1 MKMKQRKNVY
11 MAYIPPQAT
20 AANKYLLA
28 LLNTEAGQR
37 LRIFDL
43 RIINGKL
50 TAVSGVGVEL
60 DIIKITA
67 IVGGTDVTPTPCDG
81 KDPAL
86 AGVTSVYAA
95 TSVTAGATM
104 FSVFE
109 NNDEIALT
117 NPRPEHPQNILPHPI
132 VCYDDQG
139 IAVKQITDSTVGSF
153 GILCLFEREL
163 I

>member
-1 MKMKQRKNVY
+1 MDRRKNVY
-11 MAYIPPQAT
+11 MAYVSPQAT

-28 LLNTEAGQR
+28 LLNTEVGQKI
-37 LRIFDL
+37 RIFDL

-50 TAVSGVGVEL
+50 TAVSGVGIEL
-60 DIIKITA
+60 DVIKITT
-67 IVGGTDVTPTPCDG
+67 ITGGTDITPTPCDG
-81 KDPAL
+81 KDPTASGL
-86 AGVTSVYAA
+86 TCVHTA

-117 NPRPEHPQNILPHPI
+117 NPRSEHPQNILPHPI

-139 IAVKQITDSTVGSF
+139 IAIKQITDSTVGAL
-153 GILCLFEREL
+153 GILCLFERIL

>member
-1 MKMKQRKNVY
+1 MEKRKNVY
-11 MAYIPPQAT
+11 MAYVPPVAT

-28 LLNTEAGQR
+28 LLETEEKQKIT
-37 LRIFDL
+37 IFDL

-50 TAVSGVGVEL
+50 TAASGVGIEI

-86 AGVTSVYAA
+86 SGVTCVHTA
-95 TSVTAGATM
+95 TSATAGATLL
-104 FSVFE
+104 SVFT

-117 NPRPEHPQNILPHPI
+117 NPNAEHPQNILPHPI
-132 VCYDDQG
+132 VCYDNQG
-139 IAVKQITDSTVGSF
+139 IAVKQITDSTVGLI

-163 I
+163 LVN